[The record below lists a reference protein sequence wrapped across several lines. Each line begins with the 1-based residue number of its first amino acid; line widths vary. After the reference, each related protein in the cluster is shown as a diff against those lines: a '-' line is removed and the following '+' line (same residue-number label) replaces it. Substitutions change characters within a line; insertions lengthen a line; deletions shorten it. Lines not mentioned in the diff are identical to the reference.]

1 MKKDSTT
8 ILAIETSCD
17 ETAAAI
23 IRTDGN
29 LLGNSKWVASALRRT
44 VGVERTSLNSKQI
57 DNPRILSNI
66 VFSQIEIHK
75 KFGGVFPEV
84 ASRAHAEQIIPVI
97 EEAIKIVKSPKLK
110 VKSIESNL
118 DTIDIIAVT
127 SGPGLI
133 GSLLV
138 GVAAAKTL
146 AYARNIPIMPI
157 NHWLGHIYSCFA
169 ERITNDES
177 LITNP
182 QFPLLALIASGGHTG
197 LVLMKSHTEI
207 ITVGETLDDAAGEA
221 FDKVA
226 KILGLDYPGGPAISA
241 AAEKFE
247 ARNPKSKILRQ
258 RLSSSLSDETQ
269 ASESMTGQANS
280 KIPNIKFPRA
290 MLDRKGNLDFSFSG
304 LKTSVLNKVRELSE
318 SYPIDDFRDQV
329 AYEFQQCVIDI
340 LIGKTLQAAEKYQP
354 KSICLCGGV
363 SANKELRAQMK
374 EKIQSHKVIKSL
386 KESTDI
392 KFQSHSVTQLLNDSV
407 TFHVPPL
414 NLTGDNAAMIGLAA
428 AYQLANGVKP
438 TTFDQIDANS
448 NLKL

>member
-1 MKKDSTT
+1 MKKYFTT

-23 IRTDGN
+23 ILIDNN
-29 LLGNSKWVASALRRT
+29 LLGND
-44 VGVERTSLNSKQI
+44 KQMDI
-57 DNPRILSNI
+57 NPNILSNI

-84 ASRAHAEQIIPVI
+84 ASRTHAEQIIPVI
-97 EEAIKIVKSPKLK
+97 EEAIKIVKSPKSK

-157 NHWLGHIYSCFA
+157 NHWLGHIYSCFS
-169 ERITNDES
+169 ENSKIEKLNENCKIENS
-177 LITNP
+177 SNP

-207 ITVGETLDDAAGEA
+207 MTIGETLDDAAGEA

-226 KILGLDYPGGPAISA
+226 KILGLDYPGGPAISKS
-241 AAEKFE
+241 AERYKKQE
-247 ARNPKSKILRQ
+247 IPRQCSGQARNKL
-258 RLSSSLSDETQ
+258 E
-269 ASESMTGQANS
+269 
-280 KIPNIKFPRA
+280 IKFPRA

-318 SYPIDDFRDQV
+318 KYSVDDFRDQV

-363 SANKELRAQMK
+363 SANSELRNQMK
-374 EKIQSHKVIKSL
+374 EKIESHKVTKSFE
-386 KESTDI
+386 ESIDE
-392 KFQSHSVTQLLNDSV
+392 KFQSHPVTQLLNDSV
-407 TFHVPPL
+407 TFHLPPL

-428 AYQLANGVKP
+428 SYQLANGVKP
-438 TTFDQIDANS
+438 TTFDQIEANS
-448 NLKL
+448 NLKLG